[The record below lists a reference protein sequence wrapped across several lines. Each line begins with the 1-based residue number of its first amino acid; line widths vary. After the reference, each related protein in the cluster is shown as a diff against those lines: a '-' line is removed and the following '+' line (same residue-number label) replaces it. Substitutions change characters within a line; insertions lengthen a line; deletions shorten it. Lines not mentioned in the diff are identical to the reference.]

1 MDLSLSEAKHKGLTK
16 LLVETENTFLFPWCC
31 ALPLLRAG
39 ERQSVSSSDC
49 WVLMKVRQ
57 VARVVFIS
65 LIFFD
70 DCTDDGSL
78 VATTILSELHLF
90 LSLSFQE
97 LLDRWSRM
105 DSTELGIVTEH
116 LASNLRGDSILS

>member
-97 LLDRWSRM
+97 LL
-105 DSTELGIVTEH
+105 H
-116 LASNLRGDSILS
+116 LDDAIIWLPLPRQLAPGQERQDIPEGL